1 MIDSSLWYTDLN
13 SVRKA
18 IDGLSY
24 LVRYSKREYLDDWI
38 NNGNLQI
45 RNAISYATDKSI
57 DRQDW
62 ETMRSYLMGKY
73 SSENQKAI
81 SIPAPSMDHPTNK
94 IDVRPVSVEAVYSCP
109 DYWMF
114 SMSKS
119 LCSDLLRRFGGSC
132 CVVIGTP
139 ESLWTKFLSEVAE
152 QLGSKRFNFL
162 LLDGTK
168 LENQTLPL
176 KLATMDSVEYL
187 GSPENLDPSSID
199 WQTWL
204 TQVGEGDEVEQ
215 IFKKPASYAHQDE
228 VKFAWAHFNFGD
240 LKQHSHRWRWTM
252 EDVKTGERHQLVEVV
267 ENEESEYWVYDLRLP
282 SVMVQVT
289 PPPQVIKLTLEG
301 SA

>member
-1 MIDSSLWYTDLN
+1 MIDSSLWYTDLTC
-13 SVRKA
+13 VKKA
-18 IDGLSY
+18 VDGLPY
-24 LVRYSKREYLDDWI
+24 LVRYSKREYLDDWM

-45 RNAISYATDKSI
+45 RNAISYATDKSV

-73 SSENQKAI
+73 SRENQKAI
-81 SIPAPSMDHPTNK
+81 SIPAPSIEHPTNK

-119 LCSDLLRRFGGSC
+119 LCLDLLRRFGGSC

-139 ESLWTKFLSEVAE
+139 ETLWKKFLSDVAE
-152 QLGSKRFNFL
+152 QLGSKKFNL
-162 LLDGTK
+162 LLPDGTK
-168 LENQTLPL
+168 LETQTLPL

-204 TQVGEGDEVEQ
+204 KQVGEGDEVEQ
-215 IFKKPASYAHQDE
+215 IFKKPALYAHQEE

-240 LKQHSHRWRWTM
+240 LKPHSHRWRWTM
-252 EDVKTGERHQLVEVV
+252 EDVNTGERHQLVEVLQ
-267 ENEESEYWVYDLRLP
+267 NEENAPWMYDLRLP
-282 SVMVQVT
+282 PVMVQVT
-289 PPPQVIKLTLEG
+289 PPREVIKLTLDG
-301 SA
+301 